1 MPVFI
6 GCLLPVTIGIYTDFK
21 TNKLYDA
28 ITIPILLS
36 GLVYASS
43 NGALK
48 ESLVG
53 AAALFLVYFALA
65 WFIGGVGGGDIKLA
79 AGIGAWFGLSGGIY
93 VIIIASFLAIVGGI
107 VKLAF
112 MGRAKQKLKYWLNGI
127 WLYLLYKKMTIKPP
141 QLPQEGEEMPAEIIP
156 FGMYMGVAVWVWF
169 LYTCQPW
176 LLI

>member
-79 AGIGAWFGLSGGIY
+79 AGIGAWFGLSG
-93 VIIIASFLAIVGGI
+93 
-107 VKLAF
+107 
-112 MGRAKQKLKYWLNGI
+112 
-127 WLYLLYKKMTIKPP
+127 
-141 QLPQEGEEMPAEIIP
+141 
-156 FGMYMGVAVWVWF
+156 WF
-169 LYTCQPW
+169 
-176 LLI
+176 